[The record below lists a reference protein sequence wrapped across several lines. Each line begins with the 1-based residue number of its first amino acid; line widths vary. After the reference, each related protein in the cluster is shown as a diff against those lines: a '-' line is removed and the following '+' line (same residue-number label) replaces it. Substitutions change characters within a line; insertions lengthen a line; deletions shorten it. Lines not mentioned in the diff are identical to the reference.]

1 MVEIGALDCG
11 SNSTRLLIST
21 VENGTLENLYKEH
34 QVTRLSDSID
44 KTGRISDDSKK
55 RFFKV
60 LRKYM
65 RKIEEYEVQEV
76 FCIGTAVF
84 RNSKNSDE
92 VIDEVKKRFNLDIK
106 IISGEEEGLLTSLGV
121 QSSFKNLQNYL
132 IVDIGG
138 QSTELITDIE
148 NKLDIQSEDIGVVS
162 MSENYF
168 TENPISIDKERNAT
182 NYFNDIFHDKDYGH
196 RQLIGV
202 SGTFTSL
209 GSIYLNQKK
218 YDENEIDK
226 VIISYDSVKNI
237 YEDLK
242 TLSVPKIISEYPS
255 LDPKRAV
262 TITSGL
268 FLVINLLKKYKIT
281 QLKVSKSDILEG
293 LIPVS
298 YTHLTLPTKA

>member
-1 MVEIGALDCG
+1 MVEIGAIDCG
-11 SNSTRLLIST
+11 SNSTRLLISK
-21 VENGTLENLYKEH
+21 VENGNLENLHKEH
-34 QVTRLSDSID
+34 QVTRLSDNID
-44 KTGRISDDSKK
+44 KTGAISDDSKK

-65 RKIEEYEVQEV
+65 RKIEEYKVQEV

-84 RNSKNSDE
+84 RNSINSDE
-92 VIDEVKKRFNLDIK
+92 VIDEVKKRFNLEIK
-106 IISGEEEGLLTSLGV
+106 MISGEEEGLLTSLGV
-121 QSSFKNLQNYL
+121 QSSFENLENYL

-138 QSTELITDIE
+138 QSTELITDIDH
-148 NKLDIQSEDIGVVS
+148 KLDIQSEDIGVVS
-162 MSENYF
+162 ISENYF
-168 TENPISIDKERNAT
+168 NENPINIDREETAT
-182 NYFNDIFHDKDYGH
+182 NFFNDIFHDKDYAH

-209 GSIYLNQKK
+209 GSIYLNQKI

-226 VIISYDSVKNI
+226 VIISYDSVENI
-237 YEDLK
+237 YENLK
-242 TLSVPKIISEYPS
+242 TLSVPKIISTYPS

-268 FLVINLLKKYKIT
+268 FLVKNLLKKYKIT

-293 LIPVS
+293 LILK
-298 YTHLTLPTKA
+298 YF

>member
-168 TENPISIDKERNAT
+168 TENPISIDKEKNAT
-182 NYFNDIFHDKDYGH
+182 NYFNDIFHDKDYAH

-293 LIPVS
+293 LILK
-298 YTHLTLPTKA
+298 YF

>member
-1 MVEIGALDCG
+1 MVEIGAIDCG

-21 VENGTLENLYKEH
+21 VENGNLENLHKEH
-34 QVTRLSDSID
+34 QVTRLSDNID
-44 KTGRISDDSKK
+44 KTGAISDDSKK

-65 RKIEEYEVQEV
+65 RKIEEYKVQEV

-84 RNSKNSDE
+84 RNSINSDE
-92 VIDEVKKRFNLDIK
+92 VIDEVKKRFNLEIK
-106 IISGEEEGLLTSLGV
+106 MISGEEEGLLTSLGV
-121 QSSFKNLQNYL
+121 QSSFENLENYL

-138 QSTELITDIE
+138 QSTELITDIDH
-148 NKLDIQSEDIGVVS
+148 KLDVQSENIGVVS

-168 TENPISIDKERNAT
+168 NENPINIDKEETAINF
-182 NYFNDIFHDKDYGH
+182 FNDIFHDKDYAH

-209 GSIYLNQKK
+209 GSIYLNQKI

-226 VIISYDSVKNI
+226 VIISYDSVENI
-237 YEDLK
+237 YENLK
-242 TLSVPKIISEYPS
+242 TLSVPKIISTYPS

-268 FLVINLLKKYKIT
+268 FLVKNLLKKYKIT

-293 LIPVS
+293 LILK
-298 YTHLTLPTKA
+298 YF

>member
-121 QSSFKNLQNYL
+121 QSSFKSLQNYL

-293 LIPVS
+293 LILK
-298 YTHLTLPTKA
+298 YF

>member
-168 TENPISIDKERNAT
+168 TENPISIDKEKNAT

-242 TLSVPKIISEYPS
+242 TLSVPKIISKYPS

-293 LIPVS
+293 LILK
-298 YTHLTLPTKA
+298 YF

>member
-1 MVEIGALDCG
+1 MVEIGAIDCG

-21 VENGTLENLYKEH
+21 VENGNLENLHKEH
-34 QVTRLSDSID
+34 QVTRLSDNID
-44 KTGRISDDSKK
+44 KTGAISDDSKK

-65 RKIEEYEVQEV
+65 RKIEEYKVQEV

-84 RNSKNSDE
+84 RNSKNADE
-92 VIDEVKKRFNLDIK
+92 VIDEVKKRFNLELK
-106 IISGEEEGLLTSLGV
+106 MISGEEEGLLTSLGV
-121 QSSFKNLQNYL
+121 QSSFENLENYL

-138 QSTELITDIE
+138 QSTELITDIDH
-148 NKLDIQSEDIGVVS
+148 KLDIQSEDIGVVS

-168 TENPISIDKERNAT
+168 NENPINIDKEETAINF
-182 NYFNDIFHDKDYGH
+182 FNDIFHDKDYAH

-209 GSIYLNQKK
+209 GSIYLNQKI

-226 VIISYDSVKNI
+226 VIISYDSVENI
-237 YEDLK
+237 YENLK
-242 TLSVPKIISEYPS
+242 TLSVPKIISTYPS

-268 FLVINLLKKYKIT
+268 FLVKNLLKKYKIT

-293 LIPVS
+293 LILK
-298 YTHLTLPTKA
+298 YF

>member
-1 MVEIGALDCG
+1 MVEIGAIDCG

-21 VENGTLENLYKEH
+21 VENGNLENLHKEH
-34 QVTRLSDSID
+34 QVTRLSDNID
-44 KTGRISDDSKK
+44 KTGAISDDSKK

-65 RKIEEYEVQEV
+65 RKIEEYKVQEV

-84 RNSKNSDE
+84 RNSKNADE
-92 VIDEVKKRFNLDIK
+92 VIDEVKKRFNLEIK
-106 IISGEEEGLLTSLGV
+106 MISGEEEGLLTSLGV
-121 QSSFKNLQNYL
+121 QSSFENLENYL

-138 QSTELITDIE
+138 QSTELITDIDH
-148 NKLDIQSEDIGVVS
+148 KLDIQSEDIGVVS

-168 TENPISIDKERNAT
+168 NENPINIDKEETAINF
-182 NYFNDIFHDKDYGH
+182 FNDIFHDKDYAH

-209 GSIYLNQKK
+209 GSIYLNQKI

-226 VIISYDSVKNI
+226 VIISYDSVENI
-237 YEDLK
+237 YENLK
-242 TLSVPKIISEYPS
+242 TLSVPQIISTYPS

-268 FLVINLLKKYKIT
+268 FLVKNLLKKYKIT

-293 LIPVS
+293 LILK
-298 YTHLTLPTKA
+298 YF

>member
-168 TENPISIDKERNAT
+168 NENPISIDKERNAT

-293 LIPVS
+293 LILK
-298 YTHLTLPTKA
+298 YF

>member
-1 MVEIGALDCG
+1 MVEIGAIDCG

-21 VENGTLENLYKEH
+21 VENGNLENLHKEH
-34 QVTRLSDSID
+34 QVTRLSDNID
-44 KTGRISDDSKK
+44 KTGAISDDSKK

-65 RKIEEYEVQEV
+65 RKIEEYKVQEV

-84 RNSKNSDE
+84 RNSKNADE
-92 VIDEVKKRFNLDIK
+92 VIDEVKKRFNLEIK
-106 IISGEEEGLLTSLGV
+106 MISGKEEGLLTSLGV
-121 QSSFKNLQNYL
+121 QSSFENLENYL

-138 QSTELITDIE
+138 QSTELITDIDH
-148 NKLDIQSEDIGVVS
+148 KLDIQSEDIGVVS

-168 TENPISIDKERNAT
+168 NENPINTNKEETAT
-182 NYFNDIFHDKDYGH
+182 NFFNDIFHDKDYAH

-209 GSIYLNQKK
+209 GSIYLNQKI

-226 VIISYDSVKNI
+226 VTISDDSVENI
-237 YEDLK
+237 YENLK
-242 TLSVPKIISEYPS
+242 TLSVPKIISTYPS

-268 FLVINLLKKYKIT
+268 FLVKNLLKKYKIT

-293 LIPVS
+293 LILK
-298 YTHLTLPTKA
+298 YF

>member
-1 MVEIGALDCG
+1 MVEIGAIDCG

-21 VENGTLENLYKEH
+21 VENGVLENLHKEH
-34 QVTRLSDSID
+34 QVTRLSDNID
-44 KTGRISDDSKK
+44 ETGTISENSKK

-60 LRKYM
+60 IRRYLK
-65 RKIEEYEVQEV
+65 KTEEYKVQEV

-84 RNSKNSDE
+84 RNSKNADE
-92 VIDEVKKRFNLDIK
+92 VIDEVKKRFNLEIK
-106 IISGEEEGLLTSLGV
+106 MISGEEEGLLTSLGV
-121 QSSFKNLQNYL
+121 QSSFENLENYL

-138 QSTELITDIE
+138 QSTELITDID
-148 NKLDIQSEDIGVVS
+148 NKLDIQSKDIGVVS

-168 TENPISIDKERNAT
+168 NENPINIDKEETAINF
-182 NYFNDIFHDKDYGH
+182 FNDIFQDKDYGH

-209 GSIYLNQKK
+209 GSIYLNQKI

-226 VIISYDSVKNI
+226 VIISYDSVENI
-237 YEDLK
+237 YENIK
-242 TLSVPKIISEYPS
+242 TLSVPQIISTYPS

-268 FLVINLLKKYKIT
+268 FLVKNLLKKYKIT

-293 LIPVS
+293 LILK
-298 YTHLTLPTKA
+298 YF

>member
-1 MVEIGALDCG
+1 MVEIGAIDCG

-21 VENGTLENLYKEH
+21 VENGNLENLHKEH
-34 QVTRLSDSID
+34 QVTRLSDNID
-44 KTGRISDDSKK
+44 KTGAISDDSKK

-65 RKIEEYEVQEV
+65 RKIEEYKVQEV

-84 RNSKNSDE
+84 RNSKNADE
-92 VIDEVKKRFNLDIK
+92 VIDEVKKRFNLEIK
-106 IISGEEEGLLTSLGV
+106 MISGEEEGLLTSLGV
-121 QSSFKNLQNYL
+121 QSSFENLENYL

-138 QSTELITDIE
+138 QSTELITDIDH
-148 NKLDIQSEDIGVVS
+148 KLDIQSEDIGVVS

-168 TENPISIDKERNAT
+168 NENPINIDKEETAINF
-182 NYFNDIFHDKDYGH
+182 FNDIFHDKDYAH

-209 GSIYLNQKK
+209 GSIYLNQKI

-226 VIISYDSVKNI
+226 VIISYDSVENI
-237 YEDLK
+237 YENLK
-242 TLSVPKIISEYPS
+242 TLSVPKIISTYPS

-268 FLVINLLKKYKIT
+268 FLVKNLLKKYKIT

-293 LIPVS
+293 LILK
-298 YTHLTLPTKA
+298 YF

>member
-1 MVEIGALDCG
+1 MVEIGAIDCG

-21 VENGTLENLYKEH
+21 VENGNLENLHKEH
-34 QVTRLSDSID
+34 QVTRLSDNID
-44 KTGRISDDSKK
+44 KTGAISDDSKK

-65 RKIEEYEVQEV
+65 RKIEEYKVQEV

-92 VIDEVKKRFNLDIK
+92 VIDEVKKRFNLEIK
-106 IISGEEEGLLTSLGV
+106 MISGEEEGLLTSLGV
-121 QSSFKNLQNYL
+121 QSSFENLENYL

-138 QSTELITDIE
+138 QSTELITDIDH
-148 NKLDIQSEDIGVVS
+148 KLDIQSEDIGVVS

-168 TENPISIDKERNAT
+168 NENPIKTDKEETAINF
-182 NYFNDIFHDKDYGH
+182 FNDIFHDKDYAH

-209 GSIYLNQKK
+209 GSIYLNQKI

-226 VIISYDSVKNI
+226 VIISYDSVEII
-237 YEDLK
+237 YEKLK
-242 TLSVPKIISEYPS
+242 TLSVPKIISTYPS

-268 FLVINLLKKYKIT
+268 FLVKNLLKKYKIT

-293 LIPVS
+293 LILK
-298 YTHLTLPTKA
+298 YF

>member
-1 MVEIGALDCG
+1 MVEIGAIDCG

-21 VENGTLENLYKEH
+21 VENGNLENLHKEH
-34 QVTRLSDSID
+34 QVTRLSDNID
-44 KTGRISDDSKK
+44 RTGTISNDSKK

-65 RKIEEYEVQEV
+65 RKIEEYKVQEV

-84 RNSKNSDE
+84 RNSRNSDE
-92 VIDEVKKRFNLDIK
+92 VIDEVKKRFNLEIK
-106 IISGEEEGLLTSLGV
+106 MISGEEEGLLTSLGV
-121 QSSFKNLQNYL
+121 QSSFENLENYL

-138 QSTELITDIE
+138 QSTELITDID
-148 NKLDIQSEDIGVVS
+148 NKLHIQSEDIGVVS

-168 TENPISIDKERNAT
+168 NENPINTNNEETAT
-182 NYFNDIFHDKDYGH
+182 NFFNDIFFDKDYGH

-209 GSIYLNQKK
+209 GSIYLNQKI

-226 VIISYDSVKNI
+226 VIISDDSVENI
-237 YEDLK
+237 YENLK
-242 TLSVPKIISEYPS
+242 TLSVPKITSTYPS

-268 FLVINLLKKYKIT
+268 FLVKNLLKKYKIT

-293 LIPVS
+293 LILK
-298 YTHLTLPTKA
+298 YF

>member
-92 VIDEVKKRFNLDIK
+92 VIDEVKKRFNLELK
-106 IISGEEEGLLTSLGV
+106 MISGEEEGLLTSLGV
-121 QSSFKNLQNYL
+121 QSSFENLENYL

-168 TENPISIDKERNAT
+168 TENPISCLL
-182 NYFNDIFHDKDYGH
+182 Y
-196 RQLIGV
+196 
-202 SGTFTSL
+202 TS
-209 GSIYLNQKK
+209 
-218 YDENEIDK
+218 
-226 VIISYDSVKNI
+226 
-237 YEDLK
+237 
-242 TLSVPKIISEYPS
+242 PS
-255 LDPKRAV
+255 PRD
-262 TITSGL
+262 
-268 FLVINLLKKYKIT
+268 
-281 QLKVSKSDILEG
+281 
-293 LIPVS
+293 
-298 YTHLTLPTKA
+298 

>member
-11 SNSTRLLIST
+11 SNSTRLLISR
-21 VENGTLENLYKEH
+21 VENGMLENLYKEH

-44 KTGRISDDSKK
+44 KTGRISNDSKK

-121 QSSFKNLQNYL
+121 QSSFENLQNYL

-242 TLSVPKIISEYPS
+242 TLSVPKIISKYPS
-255 LDPKRAV
+255 LNPKRAV

-293 LIPVS
+293 LILK
-298 YTHLTLPTKA
+298 YF

>member
-1 MVEIGALDCG
+1 MVEIGAIDCG
-11 SNSTRLLIST
+11 SNSTRLLISR
-21 VENGTLENLYKEH
+21 VENGKLENLHKEH

-60 LRKYM
+60 LRRYLK
-65 RKIEEYEVQEV
+65 KTEEYKVQEV

-84 RNSKNSDE
+84 RNSNNSDE
-92 VIDEVKKRFNLDIK
+92 VIDEVKKRFNLEIK

-121 QSSFKNLQNYL
+121 HSSFENLQNYL

-138 QSTELITDIE
+138 QSTELITDID
-148 NKLDIQSEDIGVVS
+148 NKLNIQSENIGVVS
-162 MSENYF
+162 LSENYF
-168 TENPISIDKERNAT
+168 IENPINIDKERDAKNF
-182 NYFNDIFHDKDYGH
+182 FNDLFQDEDYGH

-209 GSIYLNQKK
+209 GSIYLNQKI

-226 VIISYDSVKNI
+226 VIISYDSVENI
-237 YEDLK
+237 YEDFK
-242 TLSVPKIISEYPS
+242 TLTVPQIINAYPS

-262 TITSGL
+262 TMTSGL
-268 FLVINLLKKYKIT
+268 FLVKNLLKKYKIT

-293 LIPVS
+293 LILK
-298 YTHLTLPTKA
+298 YF

>member
-1 MVEIGALDCG
+1 MVEIGAIDCG

-21 VENGTLENLYKEH
+21 VENGNLENLHKEH
-34 QVTRLSDSID
+34 QVTRLSDNID
-44 KTGRISDDSKK
+44 KTGAISDDSKK

-65 RKIEEYEVQEV
+65 RKIEEYKVQEV

-84 RNSKNSDE
+84 RNSKNSYE
-92 VIDEVKKRFNLDIK
+92 IIDEVKKRFNLEIK
-106 IISGEEEGLLTSLGV
+106 MISGEEEGLLTSLGV
-121 QSSFKNLQNYL
+121 QSSFENLENYL

-138 QSTELITDIE
+138 QSTELITDIDH
-148 NKLDIQSEDIGVVS
+148 KLDIQSEDIGVVS

-168 TENPISIDKERNAT
+168 NENPININNEETAT
-182 NYFNDIFHDKDYGH
+182 NFFNDIFHDKDYAH

-209 GSIYLNQKK
+209 GSIYLNQKI

-226 VIISYDSVKNI
+226 VIISDDSVENI
-237 YEDLK
+237 YENLK
-242 TLSVPKIISEYPS
+242 TLSVPKIISTYPS

-268 FLVINLLKKYKIT
+268 FLVKNLLKKYKIT

-293 LIPVS
+293 LILK
-298 YTHLTLPTKA
+298 YF

>member
-1 MVEIGALDCG
+1 MVEIGAIDCG

-92 VIDEVKKRFNLDIK
+92 IIDEVKKRFNLDIK

-138 QSTELITDIE
+138 QSTELISDIE

-168 TENPISIDKERNAT
+168 TENPISIDKEKNAT
-182 NYFNDIFHDKDYGH
+182 NYFNDIFHDKDYAH

-242 TLSVPKIISEYPS
+242 TLSVPKIISKYPS

-293 LIPVS
+293 LILK
-298 YTHLTLPTKA
+298 YF